1 MRTEKIRSLII
12 YSASILILAVLIT
25 AFFFVRPKVKAL
37 DFVTDQASLV
47 VGWQPQTFTMPD
59 SGGADIIASN
69 FTLLRDNLGVSIN
82 DVVWFY
88 SQSGEETLVVVSDE
102 KVSAENLTLI
112 KQVMADQQSALNNKS
127 YSLINIDDR
136 VIIITTDV
144 NLQSQHLQK
153 FIQFTDWPAA
163 GLKIAWQGALP
174 EQLNNFLPANLTTKN
189 LSTTAGQKTLI
200 RFQQTNGDY
209 RLSWQETSET
219 SLRVGPPLFF
229 PSDFDNYLLL
239 DKDHLNVLLNAN
251 LPLVQQ
257 WRDWLERYLANNY
270 NLTLTNVLED
280 LGDPTILITK
290 GDRWFLQSS
299 SEQLPLLGQYFSNY
313 LQPKLSVSK
322 LPDGSS
328 YRELVRNAETGT
340 TIMVGEQS
348 VTYWG
353 EVEENRVYSFAG
365 EQYSALT
372 NSLKLLESGF
382 VLRNSPIPE
391 ALKQCLGEEQG
402 AILSLIWL
410 KNGVADKITDNLAI
424 YLQQDGAK
432 QYIFCQQSKQ

>member
-12 YSASILILAVLIT
+12 YSASILILAVLIV
-25 AFFFVRPKVKAL
+25 AFFFVKPKVKAL

-59 SGGADIIASN
+59 SAGADIIANN
-69 FTLLRDNLGVSIN
+69 FNLLQDNLGVSIN

-88 SQSGEETLVVVSDE
+88 SQSGEETIAVVSDE
-102 KVSAENLTLI
+102 KVSAENLTLV
-112 KQVMADQQSALNNKS
+112 KQIIADKQSVLNNKP
-127 YSLINIDDR
+127 YSLINIGDKA
-136 VIIITTDV
+136 IIITTDV

-153 FIQFTDWPAA
+153 FIQFTDWPAN
-163 GLKIAWQGALP
+163 GLKIAWPGALP
-174 EQLNNFLPANLTTKN
+174 EQLNNFLPVNLTTKN

-200 RFQQTNGDY
+200 RFQQTDGDY
-209 RLSWQETSET
+209 RLSWQETGEQSFRT
-219 SLRVGPPLFF
+219 APPLFF

-239 DKDHLNVLLNAN
+239 DKEHLDVLLNTN

-257 WRDWLERYLANNY
+257 WRDWLEKYLANNY
-270 NLTLTNVLED
+270 NLTLTNVLDD

-299 SEQLPLLGQYFSNY
+299 AEQLALLGQYFSNY
-313 LQPKLSVSK
+313 LKPKLSIGK

-328 YRELVRNAETGT
+328 YRELVRNAESGT
-340 TIMVGEQS
+340 TIMLGDQA

-365 EQYSALT
+365 EKYSALT

-382 VLRNSPIPE
+382 VLRTSPVPD
-391 ALKQCLGEEQG
+391 ALKQCLGGDQG
-402 AILSLIWL
+402 SILSLIWL
-410 KNGVADKITDNLAI
+410 KNSASDKNIDNLAI
-424 YLQQDGAK
+424 YLQQDDVR
-432 QYIFCQQSKQ
+432 QYIFCQQSN